1 LRLLK
6 ILDINLIKNIFTLNK
21 LFERYIFDWDPEPEE
36 EYGDDDEG
44 SGELEIDDQPPANS
58 MGAGTIVAI
67 VIVVLGII
75 LGFSMTYWAKTND
88 KWCFQKPDTKPNYD
102 QAPTSDPDIVKSKP
116 AEDVT
121 EEKDKVVV
129 DNPV

>member
-1 LRLLK
+1 MSCSATESTLLRA
-6 ILDINLIKNIFTLNK
+6 NLCIKSSLSIYVLQIIT
-21 LFERYIFDWDPEPEE
+21 
-36 EYGDDDEG
+36 
-44 SGELEIDDQPPANS
+44 QANDKFYES
-58 MGAGTIVAI
+58 SITAI